1 MAIGIICAMNSELEV
16 LKEELHLIEVQQ
28 RSPWSVY
35 MSADK
40 GVVAVIG
47 GVGKVSA
54 AASLSYL
61 LSNYDIDKVIGV
73 GVAGGIAEDLR
84 VGDVVICSEAMQH
97 DMDVTAFGYEP
108 GMIPGI
114 QLAVFEANAKLVDAA
129 MEAADSAKLDVTVR
143 KGRVLSGDKFIA
155 SVEGSNLRKTFS
167 GDCVDMETAAW
178 AHVAHLY
185 NVPWIG
191 IRSISDQA
199 DGKAPHSFTEFL
211 EHAVCNMSTLI
222 THLLQ
227 RI

>member
-1 MAIGIICAMNSELEV
+1 MSIGIICAMKSELEV
-16 LKEELHLIEVQQ
+16 LKTELNLVEVLIA
-28 RSPWSVY
+28 SPWSVY
-35 MSADK
+35 TSEDNK
-40 GVVAVIG
+40 VVAVIG

-61 LSNYDIDKVIGV
+61 LSSFDIEKIIGV

-84 VGDVVICSEAMQH
+84 VGDVIICSEAMQY

-108 GMIPGI
+108 GMIPGLR
-114 QLAVFEANAKLVDAA
+114 LAIFEANSKLVDAA
-129 MEAADSAKLDVTVR
+129 MTAANFAQIDVTIR

-155 SVEGSNLRKTFS
+155 SVEGSKLRQTFS

-185 NVPWIG
+185 KVPWVG

-199 DGKAPHSFTEFL
+199 DGEAPQNFTEFL
-211 EHAVCNMSTLI
+211 EHAVCNMSMII
-222 THLLQ
+222 THLL
-227 RI
+227 RLV